1 MFGRF
6 FSLLAAACLLAA
18 CAVKP
23 SAELPAASGETPE
36 YGPSEEAMVAGGFA
50 TGAVLAL
57 IAVAAIAGT
66 ATLVFVS
73 DP

>member
-1 MFGRF
+1 MVRRILSLVVAAF
-6 FSLLAAACLLAA
+6 LLAG
-18 CAVKP
+18 CAVQP
-23 SAELPAASGETPE
+23 SAQLPAGAGERPE
-36 YGPSEEAMVAGGFA
+36 YGPSDEAMVAGGLA